1 MSWKIAILVAF
12 LTAVVTG
19 IFTAFVAEYTTK
31 AMKVSEFE
39 GGRGYAVV
47 FLILAGLIGG
57 LIIGIITTRVVG
69 AVEWSHFWKAQGW
82 SLLISNGAVLGIAG
96 LCLLSIPKKV
106 LLDGET
112 IALEAEIFVPEDLGP
127 TGPPDEKN
135 LYLSLYAG
143 SDDNHYV
150 DIDTTRLR
158 HEAGMLVIPVEA
170 SLNTVSPGRM
180 LSLTVN
186 DSVGYTLDM
195 PLQPA
200 PRKEDL
206 AWTERLPMRLSKVS
220 NVKYEYTRV
229 LVRYRVIKKGRPEK
243 D

>member
-1 MSWKIAILVAF
+1 M
-12 LTAVVTG
+12 G
-19 IFTAFVAEYTTK
+19 
-31 AMKVSEFE
+31 
-39 GGRGYAVV
+39 
-47 FLILAGLIGG
+47 
-57 LIIGIITTRVVG
+57 
-69 AVEWSHFWKAQGW
+69 
-82 SLLISNGAVLGIAG
+82 
-96 LCLLSIPKKV
+96 PK
-106 LLDGET
+106 
-112 IALEAEIFVPEDLGP
+112 
-127 TGPPDEKN
+127 GPPDEKN

-150 DIDTTRLR
+150 DIDTNRLR

-200 PRKEDL
+200 PRKEDM

-220 NVKYEYTRV
+220 DVKYEYTRV
-229 LVRYRVIKKGRPEK
+229 LVRYRVIKKGRPDK